1 MEGIISGILVS
12 LLIGLGIGFAV
23 GRKAASAQS
32 GVGSK
37 LAIQQALD
45 SQKAQLAHALANHR
59 QQLAQ
64 LEQSV
69 AQIRTNLDD
78 GARELLGELP
88 STRVEVSR
96 LSRPESGNSQP
107 RDYAGHGSGLLRQR
121 ALGDDQEG
129 A

>member
-64 LEQSV
+64 LEQER
-69 AQIRTNLDD
+69 RTAEERANL
-78 GARELLGELP
+78 LKSQVQNLN
-88 STRVEVSR
+88 SKVESA
-96 LSRPESGNSQP
+96 EKENSEQSN
-107 RDYAGHGSGLLRQR
+107 AAAH
-121 ALGDDQEG
+121 
-129 A
+129 